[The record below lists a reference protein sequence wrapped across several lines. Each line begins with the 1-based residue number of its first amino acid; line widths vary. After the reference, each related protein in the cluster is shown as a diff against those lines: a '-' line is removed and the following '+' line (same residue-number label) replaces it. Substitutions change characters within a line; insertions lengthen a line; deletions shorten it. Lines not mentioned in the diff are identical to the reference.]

1 MTSLSKREVRMQE
14 AFERRM
20 KKELIELDEVKKR
33 LPCSLEAVDHLDEMV
48 IEGKNKLLDEVRY
61 A

>member
-33 LPCSLEAVDHLDEMV
+33 LPCSLEAVDHLDEIV
-48 IEGKNKLLDEVRY
+48 IEGKNKL
-61 A
+61 